1 MPTRH
6 HTSHCTGAPRDRE
19 GATVPLNTQDKA
31 VRGCDLV
38 LSTERK
44 LGSESK
50 MVESGQLGKET
61 RDGPRGC
68 GPGHAV
74 RH

>member
-1 MPTRH
+1 M
-6 HTSHCTGAPRDRE
+6 A
-19 GATVPLNTQDKA
+19 
-31 VRGCDLV
+31 
-38 LSTERK
+38 LSIERK

-50 MVESGQLGKET
+50 TVESGQLGKDT